1 MKTSF
6 TSLAL
11 VVAVTAGTAFG
22 QSNSF
27 DAQAEINAL
36 RAEVQQ
42 LRAQG
47 NESWLNERR
56 TEEVR
61 TLIREVLSDADTR
74 ASLAEGGMTA
84 GHNGQKF
91 FLASEDGSFLMNIE
105 GQIQFRW
112 TWNMRDNDTDDTD
125 DHESGF
131 TLRRTKL
138 RFSGHIADPKLHYVV
153 QFQVNDSDNSMEGDI
168 ITIAYDLTDTL
179 TIKIGEDKAPFLH
192 EELVSSK
199 RQLAAERSLVNEL
212 FTMDVVQG
220 IFLDWDAHEQVHV
233 AAALSDGGRS
243 GEAGSSVDVSGTSVG
258 RVKIIDLFD
267 DFNTTPDDPDDDEIS
282 KDFNED
288 GTDLAITARVDILL
302 SGSWGQGDDF
312 SAGLG
317 EELYARIGGAIHY
330 EVNESGDPDSDD
342 ADDFL
347 MWTIDA
353 AVEYRG
359 FSVFVAFTMAH
370 TDFEESSSDDYD
382 PWGLV
387 VQGSYNIDLGNGDSI
402 EPFVRWE
409 RIDFDGA
416 VDDGDTI
423 VGSSY
428 SDELDLLTVGVNWYH
443 KGHAAKFT
451 ADVVWAF
458 DAIAEEVAYGGAG
471 ILTDE
476 NSDDDDQMVLRLQY
490 QLLF

>member
-11 VVAVTAGTAFG
+11 VVAVMTGTA
-22 QSNSF
+22 SAANDSF

-84 GHNGQKF
+84 GHNGKKF
-91 FLASEDGSFLMNIE
+91 FLASEDGGFLLNIE

-112 TWNMRDNDTDDTD
+112 TYNARDNSTDDVD
-125 DHESGF
+125 DNESGF
-131 TLRRTKL
+131 SLRRTKL
-138 RFSGHIADPKLHYVV
+138 KFSGHIGDPKLHYVV
-153 QFQVNDSDNSMEGDI
+153 QLDVEESNNNVHGDI

-179 TIKIGEDKAPFLH
+179 AIKVGEDKAPFLH

-199 RQLAAERSLVNEL
+199 RQLAVERSLVNEL
-212 FTMDVVQG
+212 FTLNVVQG

-233 AAALSDGGRS
+233 AVAVHDGGNS
-243 GEAGSSVDVSGTSVG
+243 GEPSAGS
-258 RVKIIDLFD
+258 RVQVIDLFD
-267 DFNTTPDDPDDDEIS
+267 DFDDVAFD
-282 KDFNED
+282 KDFDDD
-288 GTDLAITARVDILL
+288 GTDIAITARVDVLL
-302 SGSWGQGDDF
+302 SGSWGQGNDF

-317 EELYARIGGAIHY
+317 EEMYARVGGAIHY
-330 EVNESGDPDSDD
+330 EVNESGTPTSDD

-347 MWTIDA
+347 MWTIDG
-353 AVEYRG
+353 AVEYKG
-359 FSVFVAFTMAH
+359 FSVFVAFTMAS
-370 TDFEESSSDDYD
+370 TDHEESGSSDYD

-387 VQGSYNIDLGNGDSI
+387 VQGSYNIDLGNGDTI

-416 VDDGDTI
+416 VDEGDTAI
-423 VGSSY
+423 ASSY
-428 SDELDLLTVGVNWYH
+428 EDEIDLLTVGVNWYH

-458 DAIAEEVAYGGAG
+458 DAIEDSITQQGLGLLDDV
-471 ILTDE
+471 
-476 NSDDDDQMVLRLQY
+476 NSDDDDQFVLRLQY

>member
-11 VVAVTAGTAFG
+11 VVAVMTGTAGANDT
-22 QSNSF
+22 F
-27 DAQAEINAL
+27 DAQAEIKAL

-56 TEEVR
+56 TEEVKS
-61 TLIREVLSDADTR
+61 LIRDVLSDADTR

-84 GHNGQKF
+84 GHNGSKF
-91 FLASEDGSFLMNIE
+91 FLASEDGGFLMNIE

-112 TWNMRDNDTDDTD
+112 TYNMRDNSTDEVD

-153 QFQVNDSDNSMEGDI
+153 QFQVNESDNSMEGDI

-199 RQLAAERSLVNEL
+199 RQLAVERSLVNEL

-233 AAALSDGGRS
+233 ALALSDGGRS
-243 GEAGSSVDVSGTSVG
+243 GEPGSSTDVSDTSVG
-258 RVKIIDLFD
+258 RVKILDLFD
-267 DFNTTPDDPDDDEIS
+267 DFTTTPEDPDGDDLS
-282 KDFNED
+282 KAFNED
-288 GTDLAITARVDILL
+288 AVDLAITARVDILL
-302 SGSWGQGDDF
+302 AGAWGQGDDF

-317 EELYARIGGAIHY
+317 EEMYARIGGAIHY
-330 EVNESGDPDSDD
+330 EVSETGDPEVDD
-342 ADDFL
+342 NHKSFL
-347 MWTIDA
+347 WTVDG
-353 AVEYRG
+353 AVEYKG
-359 FSVFVAFTMAH
+359 FSLFAAFTMAH
-370 TDFEESSSDDYD
+370 TDHQASGSDDYD

-416 VDDGDTI
+416 VDDGDTTI
-423 VGSSY
+423 SSSY
-428 SDELDLLTVGVNWYH
+428 EDELDLLTLGVNWYH

-458 DAIAEEVAYGGAG
+458 DAIAEDVAYGGAG
-471 ILTDE
+471 LLTDE
-476 NSDDDDQMVLRLQY
+476 NADDDEDQIVIRLQY